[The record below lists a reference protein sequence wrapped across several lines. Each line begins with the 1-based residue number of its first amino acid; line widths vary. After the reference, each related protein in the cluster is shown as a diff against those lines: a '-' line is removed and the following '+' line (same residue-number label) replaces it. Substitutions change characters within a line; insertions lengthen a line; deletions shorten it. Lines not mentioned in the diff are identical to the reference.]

1 MLFRKPVSLTS
12 RQTIGTLG
20 AESLD
25 RFRPGQSTMLWMV
38 DVLIGLGSNVGD
50 RLAHLRKA
58 VDGLRSVLRHLEV
71 SHVYETSPVGVLT
84 QPPFLNA
91 AVRGETTEGPQRLF
105 FWTKSLETASGRR
118 PGPRLGPRQLDLDI
132 IAFGDLVVATPRLHI
147 PHRAFAERGFVLA
160 PVADLAPDLVLPGAD
175 AKIGA
180 LAARVG
186 RDGVER
192 AFPPESLSPS
202 R

>member
-1 MLFRKPVSLTS
+1 MK
-12 RQTIGTLG
+12 
-20 AESLD
+20 
-25 RFRPGQSTMLWMV
+25 

-58 VDGLRSVLRHLEV
+58 VDELRPVLHHLEV
-71 SHVYETSPVGVLT
+71 SPVYQTSPVGVIT

-91 AVRGETTEGPQRLF
+91 AVRGKTTIGPQRLF
-105 FWTKSLETASGRR
+105 FWAKSLEFTAGRR

-132 IAFGDLVVATPRLHI
+132 IAFGDLVVATQRLHI

-160 PVADLAPDLVLPGAD
+160 PLADLAPDLVIPGERATV
-175 AKIGA
+175 GT

-186 RDGVER
+186 REGVER
-192 AFPPESLSPS
+192 AFPPASLSAP

>member
-1 MLFRKPVSLTS
+1 MT
-12 RQTIGTLG
+12 
-20 AESLD
+20 
-25 RFRPGQSTMLWMV
+25 

-58 VDGLRSVLRHLEV
+58 VDGLRSVLRHVEV
-71 SHVYETSPVGVLT
+71 SHVYETSPEGVLT

-105 FWTKSLETASGRR
+105 FWAKSLELAAGRR

-132 IAFGDLVVATPRLHI
+132 IAFGDLVVATPRLNI
-147 PHRAFAERGFVLA
+147 PHAAFAERGFVLA
-160 PVADLAPDLVLPGAD
+160 PLADLAPDLVLPGAEATVSTL
-175 AKIGA
+175 AK
-180 LAARVG
+180 RVG
-186 RDGVER
+186 RAGIER
-192 AFPPESLSPS
+192 AYPPESLSAP

>member
-1 MLFRKPVSLTS
+1 MT
-12 RQTIGTLG
+12 
-20 AESLD
+20 
-25 RFRPGQSTMLWMV
+25 

-58 VDGLRSVLRHLEV
+58 VGGLRSVLRHVEV

-91 AVRGETTEGPQRLF
+91 AVRGKTTEGPQRLF
-105 FWTKSLETASGRR
+105 FWAKSLELAAGRR

-132 IAFGDLVVATPRLHI
+132 LAFGDLLVTTPRLHI
-147 PHRAFAERGFVLA
+147 PHPAFAERGFVLA
-160 PVADLAPDLVLPGAD
+160 PLADLAPDLVLPGAEATVCTL
-175 AKIGA
+175 AK
-180 LAARVG
+180 RVG
-186 RDGVER
+186 RAGIQR
-192 AFPPESLSPS
+192 AYPPESLSAP